1 MPPGAFGKPNACL
14 AGARQVT
21 TDWILFVDADTWF
34 EVPFVDAIV
43 RYAQKRVCNVLRRFW
58 IEARHVLRTHSS
70 PYAFAL
76 YFAGVSARSVNH
88 PKSKEALA
96 NGQCMLFRR
105 DAYERIGGHGA
116 VLDSV
121 IEDVVMARIAK
132 LQRLKMRRGL
142 CGDVGSCAHVRQFAL
157 HLARF
162 SEKFIPFPA
171 GESLDRLAGDCS
183 LHSADVLAAGV
194 DLRVYDGIAR
204 KGCHRGRIAGC
215 RPRCVCCPGIHGPR
229 ATRFGLRRSRL
240 WPFICFN

>member
-1 MPPGAFGKPNACL
+1 MTELLVVALTCGIAFFLLKSWFNYRQLPELPAGSAASNAGVTVVIPARNEASRITQALESFRGQKVIVVDDDSTDGTRRIALQHGANVTGAPPVPPGAFGKPNACL

-34 EVPFVDAIV
+34 EAPFVDAIV
-43 RYAQKRVCNVLRRFW
+43 RYAQKESLQCVTAFLDSKHGTFLERIL
-58 IEARHVLRTHSS
+58 L

-76 YFAGVSARSVNH
+76 YFAGVSARSVND

-132 LQRLKMRRGL
+132 LQR
-142 CGDVGSCAHVRQFAL
+142 
-157 HLARF
+157 
-162 SEKFIPFPA
+162 
-171 GESLDRLAGDCS
+171 
-183 LHSADVLAAGV
+183 
-194 DLRVYDGIAR
+194 
-204 KGCHRGRIAGC
+204 
-215 RPRCVCCPGIHGPR
+215 
-229 ATRFGLRRSRL
+229 
-240 WPFICFN
+240 